1 MFQNAFNLFL
11 LFLSRQ
17 GLGIPCPHY
26 KLSEKEAVKELDG
39 MNIYIYMHTIYGLH
53 HDLRIWEGHAPSM
66 GSSLPGC
73 SGSS

>member
-39 MNIYIYMHTIYGLH
+39 MNIYIYAYHL
-53 HDLRIWEGHAPSM
+53 WFAS
-66 GSSLPGC
+66 
-73 SGSS
+73 